1 MNNREVG
8 IVTAIAYFI
17 CGCYLQVDVD
27 KSREVMFNDIN
38 IWTVPAWGN
47 PKGVSTRQRRGEGMQ
62 LPYSQYRG
70 RNAGGY

>member
-17 CGCYLQVDVD
+17 CGCYLQVDVA

-38 IWTVPAWGN
+38 IWAVPAWACN
-47 PKGVSTRQRRGEGMQ
+47 PNSTALALFVEYMASFSI
-62 LPYSQYRG
+62 LCSFL
-70 RNAGGY
+70 